1 MLANGPRMTFDVPT
15 QFIYTIA
22 NNMPWVKRS
31 HSSTRFYWLIAG
43 IASVVVGVLAG
54 YSWWG
59 DTASV
64 VTLVEQQLTQSQAQV
79 RRLEKRV
86 QTLEAKLGI
95 EEESSSEPT
104 AKAY

>member
-1 MLANGPRMTFDVPT
+1 
-15 QFIYTIA
+15 
-22 NNMPWVKRS
+22 MPWVKRS
-31 HSSTRFYWLIAG
+31 HRNSRFYWLIAG
-43 IASVVVGVLAG
+43 VGSVVVGVLAG

-64 VTLVEQQLTQSQAQV
+64 VTIVERQLGQSQAQV

-86 QTLEAKLGI
+86 QALELKIAI
-95 EEESSSEPT
+95 EDSSDLSEPS

>member
-1 MLANGPRMTFDVPT
+1 
-15 QFIYTIA
+15 
-22 NNMPWVKRS
+22 MPWVKRS
-31 HSSTRFYWLIAG
+31 HSSTRFNWLIAG

>member
-1 MLANGPRMTFDVPT
+1 
-15 QFIYTIA
+15 
-22 NNMPWVKRS
+22 MPWVKRS
-31 HSSTRFYWLIAG
+31 HNNNRFFWIVAG
-43 IASVVVGVLAG
+43 LGSVVVGVLAG

-64 VTLVEQQLTQSQAQV
+64 VTIVEQQLGQSQAQV

-86 QTLEAKLGI
+86 QALEAKLGI
-95 EEESSSEPT
+95 ENDGDSSSESS

>member
-1 MLANGPRMTFDVPT
+1 
-15 QFIYTIA
+15 
-22 NNMPWVKRS
+22 MPWVRRS
-31 HSSTRFYWLIAG
+31 HHSGSHNTRFYWLIAG
-43 IASVVVGVLAG
+43 IGSVVIGVLAG

-64 VTLVEQQLTQSQAQV
+64 VTLVEQQLTESRAQV

-86 QTLEAKLGI
+86 QALETKVGI
-95 EEESSSEPT
+95 NEDEDSSSEPT